1 MPVCAAVVALAD
13 GRSLW
18 MAWPRLIGLVVV
30 GVPVAT
36 EPGKV
41 AGGVVGVPS
50 IVAFRSLNGM
60 WRFCETCSAARN
72 WP

>member
-1 MPVCAAVVALAD
+1 
-13 GRSLW
+13 